1 MFKENMTFQNSNNS
15 VRRMF
20 SYLSYYG
27 MAWKKIKF
35 HIFGW
40 LYRREEHVSCEGDRR
55 EEHLSREGYRREGH
69 VSREG
74 DRMEEHVSR
83 EGNTCYEH
91 IKLVSLQPPSQD

>member
-27 MAWKKIKF
+27 MAWKKFKF

-40 LYRREEHVSCEGDRR
+40 LDRR